1 MKLTNATTGLD
12 LTPGERPGKGVMN
25 NDETAIANTPQ
36 QILQS
41 VVEDLNQGRFSEVV
55 RRFDDCFRYK
65 DHALAL
71 EFTDKRRL
79 SEFFEKSRELFPD
92 TTLEVVALFEDR
104 DHAIAVWKL
113 AATQTVP
120 YGSISWRSRISL
132 LGTTIVHVENK
143 RIVEWSD
150 YYDQNSSR
158 RVNLAA
164 FFTDWI
170 EY

>member
-12 LTPGERPGKGVMN
+12 LTPGERPAKGVMSN
-25 NDETAIANTPQ
+25 NESTIANTPQ

-41 VVEDLNQGRFSEVV
+41 ALEGLSQGRFSEVV
-55 RRFDDCFRYK
+55 RRFDDCFRYN

-71 EFTDKRRL
+71 EFTDKLRL
-79 SEFFEKSRELFPD
+79 TEFFEKSRELFPD
-92 TTLEVVALFEDR
+92 TTLEVVSLFEDR
-104 DHAIAVWKL
+104 DHAIAEWKL

-132 LGTTIVHVENK
+132 LGVTNVRVENG
-143 RIVEWSD
+143 RIAEWSD
-150 YYDQNSSR
+150 YYDGLTSR
-158 RVNLAA
+158 RTALAA
-164 FFTDWI
+164 HFTEWI